1 MENAGLFR
9 RGGIF
14 FCIKGRLYRIAEL
27 RAFKAFPWRG
37 RWHPAS
43 PASRMTDEVAAL
55 RLVRRRSEAAG
66 STSSVT
72 ARPDTR
78 RDSFP
83 SRGSHFAPSPTEYA
97 FKKIKAFIPKGT
109 KAKLP
114 RYHPRSAQGRTHT
127 LNARTRRGLAGA
139 PGRTKRP
146 PFQGLSAAGPRSLQ
160 KALRAIFPF
169 IAIAKLNLSYLTKD
183 CKCFLSKKH
192 ADSPHRKR
200 ALRGT
205 TPINSVGADA
215 LDRPKRRH
223 NRNVSI
229 KVKTSDHP

>member
-1 MENAGLFR
+1 MRINGKCRFIPQGR
-9 RGGIF
+9 DP

-83 SRGSHFAPSPTEYA
+83 SRGSHFAPAPTEYA

-146 PFQGLSAAGPRSLQ
+146 PFQGLPAAGPRSLQ

-169 IAIAKLNLSYLTKD
+169 IAIAKLNLSHLYKD
-183 CKCFLSKKH
+183 CKCFLSKR
-192 ADSPHRKR
+192 SQGRK
-200 ALRGT
+200 A
-205 TPINSVGADA
+205 
-215 LDRPKRRH
+215 RH
-223 NRNVSI
+223 FYLS
-229 KVKTSDHP
+229 KV